1 MILVAALLVL
11 AAVGLLVAGLAQGS
25 ATLLWVSFAASALAA
40 VVLAVSELRRRR
52 QNRQDGAVPTTARSR
67 TPTAAPARDEDLEVR
82 RAVPPPVPPSSPLI
96 PRVAGP
102 VPGATAASGLGELA
116 RTTVTGPGMPA
127 EQPAVARWQEELP
140 TGALP
145 AHDRAGGG
153 VLRDAAA
160 QARPPATVGAHTGGH
175 SAIPADGEPPV
186 EEVEVTDLLLVL
198 DLTDEVLVVDEHP
211 RYHLAG
217 CPQLTG
223 VATIPLPMVEART
236 DGFSPCGTCAPDRT
250 LAERERMRRAG

>member
-1 MILVAALLVL
+1 MILVAAFLVV

-25 ATLLWVSFAASALAA
+25 ATLQWASFAASAIAA

-52 QNRQDGAVPTTARSR
+52 QVRQAAAAPAPARSR
-67 TPTAAPARDEDLEVR
+67 TPAAAPARGEEVVVR
-82 RAVPPPVPPSSPLI
+82 RAVPPPVPPSSPAI

-102 VPGATAASGLGELA
+102 VSGTTATSGLGELA
-116 RTTVTGPGMPA
+116 RASGTGAGQPDEPPVVTRRH
-127 EQPAVARWQEELP
+127 EDLP

-145 AHDRAGGG
+145 AHDRADGGARG
-153 VLRDAAA
+153 DRDAET
-160 QARPPATVGAHTGGH
+160 RPPAIGGAHTGGR
-175 SAIPADGEPPV
+175 SAVRVDGEPPV

-217 CPQLTG
+217 CPHLAGTES
-223 VATIPLPMVEART
+223 IPLPMVEART
-236 DGFSPCGTCAPDRT
+236 DGFTPCGTCTPDRT
-250 LAERERMRRAG
+250 LAERERSRRAG